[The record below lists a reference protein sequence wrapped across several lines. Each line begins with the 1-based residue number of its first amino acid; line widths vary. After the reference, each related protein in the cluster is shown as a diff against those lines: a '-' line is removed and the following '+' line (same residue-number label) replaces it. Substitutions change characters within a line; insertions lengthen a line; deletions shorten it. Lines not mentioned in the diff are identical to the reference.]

1 MKFQLR
7 LASGR
12 PGPNEWGAGGQ
23 GAPAR
28 AATTRGMKGTHAG
41 KEDIPA
47 PAADAAAVVCS
58 AWVAFVLPDKNE
70 FREGPH
76 TACCAYARSNTVPF
90 AAMLSMTG
98 VTALCSP

>member
-1 MKFQLR
+1 MQAKRISL
-7 LASGR
+7 LLLLMALLSC
-12 PGPNEWGAGGQ
+12 AV
-23 GAPAR
+23 
-28 AATTRGMKGTHAG
+28 RG
-41 KEDIPA
+41 
-47 PAADAAAVVCS
+47 
-58 AWVAFVLPDKNE
+58 WRAFVLPDKNE